1 MVGTIQNYP
10 DMIEVYVVRENYI
23 VYKSGSMILSDVNY
37 VTKDKL
43 RRARLSYS
51 SKKEDYYF
59 IDSLTHKKHFLKEI
73 IAGSEK

>member
-10 DMIEVYVVRENYI
+10 DMIEVYVIRENYI
-23 VYKSGSMILSDVNY
+23 VYKSGSMILSDKYY

-51 SKKEDYYF
+51 SIKEDYYF
-59 IDSLTHKKHFLKEI
+59 IDSLTHKKHFISEI
-73 IAGSEK
+73 IRGD